1 MLYQISH
8 SFVGFLFQTSFQRW
22 HFQSL
27 FHSRQAVVFQWRD
40 VALKCCWLTTSNS
53 GGQMKDHYKVWISQV
68 NSMLLLFIP
77 GNQSWPQNFSVQKM
91 KCHSNADAHVV
102 YLPPITALLLLE
114 HLPNSNIVCKSAEQ
128 SVQKSSQRYLFNSLG
143 VNSFPSSSSKILI
156 NFNRILAELK
166 KKVWV
171 WM

>member
-77 GNQSWPQNFSVQKM
+77 GNQSWPQNFCPKDEMPQQCGRS
-91 KCHSNADAHVV
+91 CR
-102 YLPPITALLLLE
+102 L
-114 HLPNSNIVCKSAEQ
+114 
-128 SVQKSSQRYLFNSLG
+128 
-143 VNSFPSSSSKILI
+143 SSSDYCITFTRTFTKLQYCVQVSRTERTEKLATLLI
-156 NFNRILAELK
+156 QLATLSESIPSLPAQAK
-166 KKVWV
+166 FSSTSIGFLLN
-171 WM
+171 